1 MPEPRWVERV
11 VVDAV
16 HLDQIREHGGLA
28 GLRDENALESAL
40 ARPRQ
45 KWHYEKRTDL
55 PTLAAAYGF
64 GLCRSHPYRDGNKR
78 VAFVVMVVFLEL
90 NGLSFD
96 AQETE
101 VVTVM
106 LQLADGR
113 LSEQELAG
121 WLRTRTTKRKRRGA
135 V

>member
-1 MPEPRWVERV
+1 V

-16 HLDQIREHGGLA
+16 HLDQLREHGGLA

-45 KWHYEKRTDL
+45 KWHYEKATDL
-55 PTLAAAYGF
+55 PTLAAAYGL
-64 GLCRSHPYRDGNKR
+64 GLCKNHPYRDGNKR
-78 VAFVVMVVFLEL
+78 VAFVVMVTFLEL
-90 NGLSFD
+90 NGLIFEAD
-96 AQETE
+96 EAE

-106 LQLADGR
+106 LAVAAGNV
-113 LSEQELAG
+113 SEHALG
-121 WLRTRTTKRKRRGA
+121 KWLKDHIKKPKRRGA